1 MGKLSKAEIEEKAEQ
16 WAQLQLKIAKLAK
29 AEADEL
35 APFDVAYAKKTQPIN
50 EKYQKK
56 FSSLMNQAEPLRT
69 EIIEWLEGQ
78 KKSVT
83 VESTSAIASFFKG
96 KKAGTGRVAN
106 VKSFLGFVKSKGEE
120 VYKCMTVVLKD
131 AEKLIGKTELDK
143 ICTKPDKDVA
153 EATLELK

>member
-69 EIIEWLEGQ
+69 EIIE
-78 KKSVT
+78 
-83 VESTSAIASFFKG
+83 
-96 KKAGTGRVAN
+96 
-106 VKSFLGFVKSKGEE
+106 
-120 VYKCMTVVLKD
+120 
-131 AEKLIGKTELDK
+131 
-143 ICTKPDKDVA
+143 
-153 EATLELK
+153 